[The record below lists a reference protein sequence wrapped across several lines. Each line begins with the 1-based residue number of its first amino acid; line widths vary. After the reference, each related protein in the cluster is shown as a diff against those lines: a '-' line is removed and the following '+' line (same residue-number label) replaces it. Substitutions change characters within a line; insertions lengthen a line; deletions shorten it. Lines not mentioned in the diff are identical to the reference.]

1 MAADEDYVRDRGD
14 GRVAAAD
21 TRPAAL
27 AAHGDGAAP
36 GLDPVYARLREIL
49 LRARAGS
56 SAEPSPMLPGMEA
69 Y

>member
-1 MAADEDYVRDRGD
+1 MAADEDYARDPGD
-14 GRVAAAD
+14 AGVAAAD

-36 GLDPVYARLREIL
+36 RLDPVYVRLREIL
-49 LRARAGS
+49 HRTRAGS

>member
-1 MAADEDYVRDRGD
+1 MAADEDYARDLTD

-27 AAHGDGAAP
+27 AAHGDQAAP
-36 GLDPVYARLREIL
+36 RLDPVYLRLREIL
-49 LRARAGS
+49 YRTRAGS

>member
-1 MAADEDYVRDRGD
+1 MAADKDYARDPGD
-14 GRVAAAD
+14 ASVVAAD

-27 AAHGDGAAP
+27 AAHVATTAP
-36 GLDPVYARLREIL
+36 RLDPVYVRLREIL
-49 LRARAGS
+49 HRTHAGS

>member
-1 MAADEDYVRDRGD
+1 MADEDYARDPGD
-14 GRVAAAD
+14 ARVAAAD

-27 AAHGDGAAP
+27 APHGARAAP
-36 GLDPVYARLREIL
+36 RLDPVYVRLREIL
-49 LRARAGS
+49 RRTRAGS